1 MQGFLSWHW
10 CQVDCDFS
18 NPPVSESRL
27 RGKIRRIRDALEAD
41 PVDVQTLKQLAIS
54 GDGLI
59 TVDLRSKVWTKLLN
73 VNAIEASRNHEKK
86 EGKVYLMIHCKQIYC
101 SSPTSATVLAP
112 KIAGKVKLCLAAK
125 CQAVMFFR
133 MKMMWTVEIQIWMKI
148 WSSQ

>member
-1 MQGFLSWHW
+1 M
-10 CQVDCDFS
+10 
-18 NPPVSESRL
+18 SESRL

-86 EGKVYLMIHCKQIYC
+86 EGKVYLMIPCKQIYC
-101 SSPTSATVLAP
+101 SSPTLAS
-112 KIAGKVKLCLAAK
+112 KIAGKVNLYLAAM
-125 CQAVMFFR
+125 C
-133 MKMMWTVEIQIWMKI
+133 
-148 WSSQ
+148 

>member
-1 MQGFLSWHW
+1 M
-10 CQVDCDFS
+10 
-18 NPPVSESRL
+18 SESRL

-133 MKMMWTVEIQIWMKI
+133 MKMM
-148 WSSQ
+148 

>member
-1 MQGFLSWHW
+1 M
-10 CQVDCDFS
+10 
-18 NPPVSESRL
+18 

-86 EGKVYLMIHCKQIYC
+86 EGIVYLLIPCKQRLQLSNLCYC
-101 SSPTSATVLAP
+101 FGS
-112 KIAGKVKLCLAAK
+112 KNCRK
-125 CQAVMFFR
+125 
-133 MKMMWTVEIQIWMKI
+133 
-148 WSSQ
+148 SQPVFGSHVPSCNVF